1 MFHWIKKLF
10 LGSIVC
16 GILFGGLTGCDSG
29 KKAVD
34 EVTGNRAL
42 KQYEKSKEDVKA
54 IEEKIQAR
62 DKAALDDESQE
73 NQENKE

>member
-1 MFHWIKKLF
+1 MHNRIKELLSVFFVSGVLF
-10 LGSIVC
+10 CFMS
-16 GILFGGLTGCDSG
+16 GCDSG

-54 IEEKIQAR
+54 IEEKEKEKYDAVS
-62 DKAALDDESQE
+62 DEENQE
-73 NQENKE
+73 NQENK

>member
-1 MFHWIKKLF
+1 MLNRIRKLF
-10 LGSIVC
+10 LGFIVC
-16 GILFGGLTGCDSG
+16 GILFGGLSGCDSG

-42 KQYEKSKEDVKA
+42 KQFEKAKDDVKA
-54 IEEKIQAR
+54 LEEKTKER
-62 DKAALDDESQE
+62 DKAALEEENQG